1 MGKDIKNDV
10 VFSLKILS
18 ISLTLTKLL
27 SMETIQLKSY
37 KIAFQKQA
45 YQELNALIKNQSY
58 SSIYILVDS
67 NTNALC
73 SKFLSEQLEADVK
86 IEWIEI
92 EPGEEHKTI
101 STCNEIWKTL
111 SETGADRKSL
121 MINLGGGIVTDVG
134 GYAASCFK
142 RGIDFVH
149 VPTTLLGMV
158 DAAIGGKNGVNLDS
172 LKNQIGIIR
181 PPKLILVDVGYL
193 ATLPQEEMR
202 SGLAEMLK
210 HGLIDNEEDFFAF
223 EDLSQFEVEKLPEL
237 IHDSIQIK
245 TRISEED
252 PFEKGIRMALNF
264 GHTLGHAIESYH
276 MENPKKTKL
285 LHGEAVAVG
294 MILALKLSV
303 DVLGF
308 DKTTC
313 DRASRVITNYF
324 KKVDFLETDISNIHS
339 YLIHDKKNT
348 AGNINFLLLE
358 AIGKPKINCK
368 VTDEQ
373 IIKAFAYYKSL

>member
-1 MGKDIKNDV
+1 MMNTL
-10 VFSLKILS
+10 SLKN
-18 ISLTLTKLL
+18 
-27 SMETIQLKSY
+27 Y
-37 KIAFQKQA
+37 KIAFQEEA
-45 YQELNALIKNQSY
+45 YTELNQLIKDECY

-67 NTNALC
+67 NTNEYC
-73 SKFLSEQLEADVK
+73 SKFLSEKIEAEVK

-121 MINLGGGIVTDVG
+121 IINLGGGIVTDIG

-181 PPKLILVDVGYL
+181 VPRLVLIDVGYL
-193 ATLPQEEMR
+193 ATLPAEEMR

-210 HGLIDNEEDFFAF
+210 HGLIANADDFFAF
-223 EDLSQFEVEKLPEL
+223 QDLSQFQVDKLPEL
-237 IHDSIQIK
+237 IRDSIQIK
-245 TRISEED
+245 TKIAEED
-252 PFEKGIRMALNF
+252 PHEKGLRMALNF

-276 MENPKKTKL
+276 MEEVSKTKL
-285 LHGEAVAVG
+285 LHGEAVAIG

-303 DVLGF
+303 EVLQF
-308 DKTTC
+308 DELKCDQASQIITT
-313 DRASRVITNYF
+313 YF
-324 KKVDFLETDISNIHS
+324 KPVEFSEEDISKIKT
-339 YLIHDKKNT
+339 YLKHDKKNS
-348 AGNINFLLLE
+348 AGNINFVLLE
-358 AIGKPKINCK
+358 AIGQPKINCK
-368 VTDEQ
+368 VSDEQ
-373 IIKAFAYYKSL
+373 IKKAFAYYKSL

>member
-1 MGKDIKNDV
+1 MN
-10 VFSLKILS
+10 
-18 ISLTLTKLL
+18 
-27 SMETIQLKSY
+27 TIQLKTY
-37 KIAFQKQA
+37 KIAFQEQA
-45 YQELNALIKNQSY
+45 YSELNQLIKDQSY

-67 NTNALC
+67 NTNRYC
-73 SKFLSEQLEADVK
+73 SRFLSEKIEAKVK

-121 MINLGGGIVTDVG
+121 LINLGGGIVTDVG

-149 VPTTLLGMV
+149 IPTTLLGMV

-172 LKNQIGIIR
+172 LKNQIGVIR
-181 PPKLILVDVGYL
+181 PPKMILVDVGYL
-193 ATLPQEEMR
+193 STLPPEEMR

-210 HGLIDNEEDFFAF
+210 HGLIANADDFFAF
-223 EDLSQFEVEKLPEL
+223 EDLSQFQVEKLPEL
-237 IHDSIQIK
+237 IRDSIQIK
-245 TRISEED
+245 TKIAEED
-252 PFEKGIRMALNF
+252 PFENGLRMALNF

-276 MENPKKTKL
+276 MESPSKSKL

-303 DVLGF
+303 EILQF
-308 DKTTC
+308 DKELC
-313 DRASRVITNYF
+313 DKASLIIGKYF
-324 KKVDFLETDISNIHS
+324 TPVDFTDDDISKIKT
-339 YLIHDKKNT
+339 YLKHDKKNT
-348 AGNINFLLLE
+348 AGNINFVLLE
-358 AIGKPKINCK
+358 KIGQPKTNCK
-368 VTDEQ
+368 VSDEE
-373 IIKAFAYYKSL
+373 IKKAFEYYKSLN

>member
-1 MGKDIKNDV
+1 MMKPL
-10 VFSLKILS
+10 SLKN
-18 ISLTLTKLL
+18 
-27 SMETIQLKSY
+27 Y
-37 KIAFQKQA
+37 NVAFQEQA
-45 YQELNALIKNQSY
+45 YKELNHLIKDECY

-67 NTNALC
+67 NTNAYC
-73 SKFLSEQLEADVK
+73 SRFLSENIEAKVK

-121 MINLGGGIVTDVG
+121 LINLGGGIVTDVG

-181 PPKLILVDVGYL
+181 VPKLVLVDVGYL
-193 ATLPQEEMR
+193 ATLPAEEMR

-210 HGLIDNEEDFFAF
+210 HGLIANAEDFFAF
-223 EDLSQFEVEKLPEL
+223 EDLSQFQVDKLPEL
-237 IHDSIQIK
+237 IRDSIQIK
-245 TRISEED
+245 TKIAEED
-252 PFEKGIRMALNF
+252 PHERGLRMALNF

-276 MENPKKTKL
+276 MEDAAKTKL
-285 LHGEAVAVG
+285 LHGEAVAIG

-303 DVLGF
+303 EVLQF
-308 DKTTC
+308 DQAKC
-313 DRASRVITNYF
+313 DRASRIIRTYF
-324 KKVDFLETDISNIHS
+324 KPVKFSEADIHKIKS
-339 YLIHDKKNT
+339 YLKHDKKNS
-348 AGNINFLLLE
+348 AGNINFVLLE
-358 AIGKPKINCK
+358 DYGQPKINCK
-368 VTDEQ
+368 VSDAE
-373 IIKAFAYYKSL
+373 IKKAFAYYKSLD